1 MIISLS
7 DWLFACAK
15 YKRILTF
22 KRDQKNS
29 FISSRFLTTKLTKI
43 CSYLREKASK
53 GRVFGADKLQNHTN
67 EEKAKEKKKEG
78 RGEEKKAMA
87 SLLLFIMA
95 TSEIGRKKLL
105 DAKGPFGGNV
115 FKNPARYTEVGLH
128 FERVL

>member
-1 MIISLS
+1 MIISLY

-29 FISSRFLTTKLTKI
+29 FISSRFLKTNLTKI

-53 GRVFGADKLQNHTN
+53 GRFFGADKLQNHTN
-67 EEKAKEKKKEG
+67 EEKAKEKKKER

-95 TSEIGRKKLL
+95 TSEIGRKKNCWTRKVHLVVTFSKIRL
-105 DAKGPFGGNV
+105 DKIYTSGPPF
-115 FKNPARYTEVGLH
+115 
-128 FERVL
+128 